1 MYVMNRLLQS
11 NMVLSATQPQTP
23 ADGNC
28 FIHCILDQIMYDPQW
43 RFMSFNAD
51 TFRST
56 IVNTLNF
63 MIESGRIESPL
74 TQSQRLEWLNRMGT
88 SGEFADHIFLQL
100 TANVLDRNIV
110 IARVISN
117 EITTITP
124 VNGVVGHLYP
134 ALNVLYY
141 EETDFVH
148 GHYQSIRPAPIVQ
161 PQQPQSPT
169 VTQQYRSQLPSV
181 DSIGEPN
188 LQSTNCDATCDTSNQ
203 NSTRTRISR
212 ESSYLSTSNI
222 IQKRT
227 RNAKK

>member
-1 MYVMNRLLQS
+1 M
-11 NMVLSATQPQTP
+11 
-23 ADGNC
+23 
-28 FIHCILDQIMYDPQW
+28 
-43 RFMSFNAD
+43 
-51 TFRST
+51 
-56 IVNTLNF
+56 
-63 MIESGRIESPL
+63 
-74 TQSQRLEWLNRMGT
+74 
-88 SGEFADHIFLQL
+88 
-100 TANVLDRNIV
+100 
-110 IARVISN
+110 
-117 EITTITP
+117 
-124 VNGVVGHLYP
+124 
-134 ALNVLYY
+134 LYY

-188 LQSTNCDATCDTSNQ
+188 LQSTVNVNDNCDATCDTSNQ

>member
-1 MYVMNRLLQS
+1 MHHFKC
-11 NMVLSATQPQTP
+11 A
-23 ADGNC
+23 
-28 FIHCILDQIMYDPQW
+28 
-43 RFMSFNAD
+43 
-51 TFRST
+51 
-56 IVNTLNF
+56 
-63 MIESGRIESPL
+63 
-74 TQSQRLEWLNRMGT
+74 
-88 SGEFADHIFLQL
+88 
-100 TANVLDRNIV
+100 
-110 IARVISN
+110 
-117 EITTITP
+117 
-124 VNGVVGHLYP
+124 
-134 ALNVLYY
+134 YY

-188 LQSTNCDATCDTSNQ
+188 LQSTVNVNVNCDATCDTSNQ

>member
-1 MYVMNRLLQS
+1 M
-11 NMVLSATQPQTP
+11 
-23 ADGNC
+23 
-28 FIHCILDQIMYDPQW
+28 
-43 RFMSFNAD
+43 
-51 TFRST
+51 
-56 IVNTLNF
+56 
-63 MIESGRIESPL
+63 
-74 TQSQRLEWLNRMGT
+74 
-88 SGEFADHIFLQL
+88 
-100 TANVLDRNIV
+100 
-110 IARVISN
+110 
-117 EITTITP
+117 
-124 VNGVVGHLYP
+124 NGVGLGGHLYP
-134 ALNVLYY
+134 ALNVLFY

-188 LQSTNCDATCDTSNQ
+188 LQSTNVNCDATCDTSNQ

-227 RNAKK
+227 RNSKK